1 MYIKRAFVVELGRRL
16 KEALNFIQVVV
27 GPRQAGKTTGLRQLA
42 QDWKGPV
49 HMVTADEVSPPAAG
63 WIEINWRIAQ
73 AMGAGTV
80 LVIDEIQKI
89 PTWSGTVKRLFDEG
103 RQERKLNVVLLGSAS
118 LTLQQGLA
126 DSLAGRYEL
135 IRAEHWDLGECEQ
148 AFGWDLNTFLK
159 FGGYP
164 GCAEL
169 VGEVPRWQAYV
180 RDAVIEPV
188 LLKDLLAL
196 TAIAKPALFR
206 QTFELAMSYPAQE
219 VSLQKLLGQL
229 QESGNVSTIKHY
241 LEIFQGAFLLHCL
254 SKYSGSEVRK
264 RASSP
269 KLVPMNTAM
278 VHAFHDPA
286 DCDRPGDWRG
296 RVLEGAVGAALCRRE
311 RSVHYWR
318 DGRHEVDY
326 VVDTGDRLY
335 AVEVKSGRFRST
347 NGLAAFLARHPNAV
361 PVIVDA
367 PKASRLLRGETLES
381 IVLHPRDAGVE
392 SRRDVM

>member
-1 MYIKRAFVVELGRRL
+1 LH
-16 KEALNFIQVVV
+16 FIQVVI
-27 GPRQAGKTTGLRQLA
+27 GPRQVGKTTGLRHLV

-49 HMVTADEVSPPAAG
+49 HMVTADEVSSPTAG
-63 WIEINWRIAQ
+63 WIEVNWRMAQ
-73 AMGAGTV
+73 ARGSGTV

-89 PTWSGTVKRLFDEG
+89 PNWSGTVKRLFDEG

-135 IRAEHWDLGECEQ
+135 LRAEHWDLGECEQ
-148 AFGWDLNTFLK
+148 AFGWDLNAFLK

-169 VGEVPRWQAYV
+169 AGEVPRWRAFV
-180 RDAVIEPV
+180 RDVIVEPV
-188 LLKDLLAL
+188 LVKDLLAL
-196 TAIAKPALFR
+196 TLIAKPALFR
-206 QTFELAMSYPAQE
+206 QTFEPAMSYPAQE

-254 SKYSGSEVRK
+254 SKYSGSQARK

-269 KLVPMNTAM
+269 KLVPMNTAL

-286 DCDRPGDWRG
+286 DCDLPGDWRG
-296 RVLEGAVGAALCRRE
+296 KVLEAAVGAALCRRE

-318 DGRHEVDY
+318 DGRQEVGY
-326 VVDTGDRLY
+326 VVDTGDRRY
-335 AVEVKSGRFRST
+335 AVEVKSGRRRGT
-347 NGLAAFLARHPNAV
+347 TGLAAFLARHPDAV
-361 PVIVDA
+361 PVVVDE
-367 PKASRLLRGETLES
+367 PRASHLLRGETLES
-381 IVLHPRDAGVE
+381 IVRHPGDGRVAP
-392 SRRDVM
+392 